1 MSSKLQLDVV
11 NTVRGAPSDGERERW
26 LKAGMVLFA
35 G

>member
-11 NTVRGAPSDGERERW
+11 TTVCDEPSGEHGQR